1 MRQPDIGFPVTRIRV
16 DWSVREPIPADLH
29 RHLDWL
35 IGIGMSRAMI
45 ARAAGTTTGTVNR
58 IVNGTQQLCTREVRD
73 ALRSV
78 TPRPNKHQAYVL
90 SYAAKRRL
98 EGLAVMGW
106 TTQKLAHE
114 MGMGR
119 HTGRIDAVR
128 RGGPIAWETHVTVA
142 DCYDRLSVV
151 DGGNER
157 TKRWAAQHEFVHPMD
172 WVDIDDFDESPS
184 GPPTMTLDEYRATEV
199 AFFESIG
206 YSEAEVAAALGIK
219 LDTLQ
224 VWKRRMQVVAA

>member
-1 MRQPDIGFPVTRIRV
+1 MRQPEIGFPVTRLRV
-16 DWSVREPIPADLH
+16 DLSVREPIPADLH

-58 IVNGTQQLCTREVRD
+58 IVNGSQHSCTREVRD

-98 EGLAVMGW
+98 DGLAVVGW
-106 TTQKLAHE
+106 SAQELARE
-114 MGMGR
+114 MGMGK
-119 HTGRIDAVR
+119 HAGRIEAVR
-128 RGGPIAWETHVTVA
+128 RGGPITWETHMTIA
-142 DCYDRLSVV
+142 NCYTRLSVV
-151 DGGNER
+151 DGGSEL
-157 TKRWAAQHEFVHPMD
+157 TKRWATRNGFAHPLD
-172 WVDIDDFDESPS
+172 WSDIDDFFAKPT
-184 GPPTMTLDEYRATEV
+184 PPEPMTPDEYRAGEV

-219 LDTLQ
+219 FDTLQ
-224 VWKRRMQVVAA
+224 VWKRRTGQVAA